1 MGWGRFSF
9 FIAASAAFFLVAAPA
24 IDPAFAGRK
33 GKGGLS
39 RSVGSISKSVSK
51 SVGGLSKGLSK
62 STSSL
67 GKGLSGGSQTKSGAT
82 TSVGGKAGVS
92 VGLGSTL
99 LGGTKVGVSALGP
112 DGVASVDVRN
122 GATGLSAGVLRRGQL
137 ASLGLDADSP
147 PGAGSP
153 GKEGITPA
161 YARAIMADL
170 NRIERQALRLRC
182 ADVLRSPK
190 AFDADLILLCRIL
203 KSI

>member
-39 RSVGSISKSVSK
+39 RSVGSISKSVSR
-51 SVGGLSKGLSK
+51 SVGGLSRSLSK

-67 GKGLSGGSQTKSGAT
+67 GKGLSGGSQTKGSISA
-82 TSVGGKAGVS
+82 SV
-92 VGLGSTL
+92 
-99 LGGTKVGVSALGP
+99 GGTKVGVSALGP

-122 GATGLSAGVLRRGQL
+122 GATGLSAGVLSRGQL